1 MIRLRA
7 PFHRFLR
14 DQRGGTSTIEFVI
27 VFPLIFLVFYSTFEA
42 AMLTLRTTM
51 LERALDLTVRELRLS
66 TAKQVS
72 PTDIVKSVCSR
83 AYAIPDCTS
92 ALILELHRINTN
104 TFALPSTQ
112 TGCVN
117 KGTGFTPVQHW
128 TPGAGNEL
136 MLVRACAKVPTW
148 FPLTGLG
155 LALTK
160 DSNGDY
166 EIQAVAG
173 LVNEP

>member
-1 MIRLRA
+1 MSLLS
-7 PFHRFLR
+7 RFAR
-14 DQRGGTSTIEFVI
+14 DDRGSPTVEFVI
-27 VFPLIFLVFYSTFEA
+27 VFPLVFLTFYSAFEA
-42 AMLTLRTTM
+42 AMLTLRSTM
-51 LERALDLTVRELRLS
+51 LERALDLSVRELRLS

-72 PTDIVKSVCSR
+72 PGEIVRSVCSR
-83 AYAIPDCTS
+83 AYAIPDCANS
-92 ALILELHRINTN
+92 LILELHRIDSK
-104 TFALPSTQ
+104 TFNMPSTQ
-112 TGCVN
+112 TGCVD
-117 KGTGFTPVQHW
+117 KGTGFVPVQKW

-160 DSNGDY
+160 DANGDY